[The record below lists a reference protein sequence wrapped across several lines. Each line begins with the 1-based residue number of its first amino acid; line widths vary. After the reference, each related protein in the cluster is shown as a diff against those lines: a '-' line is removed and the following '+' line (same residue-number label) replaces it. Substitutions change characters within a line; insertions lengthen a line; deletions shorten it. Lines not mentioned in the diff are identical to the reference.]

1 MTTSSTPLL
10 IAEPNL
16 STAWARAFLHILDHP
31 GKEVSPLVITIDG
44 FNDGVPLEDEAVRQ
58 ALDVALLAVGEQEV
72 HTVANTIFPTSVW
85 RLSRGDR
92 QRFYA
97 TYIKNVDRYKALAKS
112 KNNRGLYFERL
123 IAFGTD
129 GIPCDGNQLEYIIE
143 AYLARPGV
151 RRSMFQL
158 AIFDPARDHVGTAQM
173 GFPCLH
179 SVSFVPGDGGL
190 ALNAF
195 YPTQQV
201 FEKAYGNL
209 LGLARLGGFVAG
221 QMGLEFRRLNCF
233 VGIEKLDEHP
243 KSSPALTDL
252 IAACRVLISQ
262 EALAVGAAT
271 A

>member
-1 MTTSSTPLL
+1 MTTSSMPLL

-31 GKEVSPLVITIDG
+31 GKEVSPLVISIDG
-44 FNDGVPLEDEAVRQ
+44 FHTGQPLEDETLTR
-58 ALDVALLAVGEQEV
+58 ALDAALVAVGEQEV

-97 TYIKNVDRYKALAKS
+97 TYIKSIDRYKALAKA

-129 GIPCDGNQLEYIIE
+129 GVPCDGNQIEYIIE

-151 RRSMFQL
+151 RRSMFQ
-158 AIFDPARDHVGTAQM
+158 ATIFDPARDHVATAPM

-179 SVSFVPGDGGL
+179 SISFVPGDGGL

-195 YPTQQV
+195 YPTQQIL
-201 FEKAYGNL
+201 EKAYGNF
-209 LGLARLGGFVAG
+209 LGLCRLGAFVAS

-233 VGIEKLDEHP
+233 IGIEKLDEQP

-252 IAACRVLISQ
+252 IAACRALISQ
-262 EALAVGAAT
+262 EALTVSGTT